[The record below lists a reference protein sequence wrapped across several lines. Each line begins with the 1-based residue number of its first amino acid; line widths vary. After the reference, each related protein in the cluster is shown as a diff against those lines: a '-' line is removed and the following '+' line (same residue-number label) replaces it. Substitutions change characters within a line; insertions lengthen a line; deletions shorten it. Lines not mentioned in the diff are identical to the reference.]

1 MLQKY
6 LYIFLFMLLSG
17 TALASGIDSIG
28 VENLEGKQL
37 ILHRI
42 TPKESYY
49 SLGRKYGVNPAAI
62 IDYNRN
68 KVLNIGTLVKIPTQ
82 RPFSLSSVAAS
93 NPISLPIATDDV
105 LEYAVKPKETLF
117 SIAKK
122 FAVSV
127 QEIKDFNKLKTTSL
141 KVGQVLKIKGRVEP
155 VLTTNTAQ
163 PISENTIFKTDT
175 TTKNPMAES
184 AELNRKL
191 PAAKYGLR
199 EIKEKG
205 LATWIEE
212 AELDA
217 GRMLALHPS
226 APIGT
231 IIKITNPMT
240 QKSTFAKVV
249 GKFSENESTKGVII
263 VLTRTAAELIGATD
277 KRFQVSL
284 VYGIPDNEQ

>member
-1 MLQKY
+1 MHHKY
-6 LYIFLFMLLSG
+6 LFIFLFMLLSG
-17 TALASGIDSIG
+17 SAIASDIDSIG

-68 KVLNIGTLVKIPTQ
+68 KALAIGTLVKIPTQ
-82 RPFSLSSVAAS
+82 RIFISTITTVSSPL
-93 NPISLPIATDDV
+93 NLPIATDDV
-105 LEYAVKPKETLF
+105 LEYVVKPKETLF
-117 SIAKK
+117 SISKK
-122 FAVSV
+122 FSV
-127 QEIKDFNKLKTTSL
+127 PIQELKDFNKLKTTSL
-141 KVGQVLKIKGRVEP
+141 KVGQIINIKGRVEP
-155 VLTTNTAQ
+155 VLINNTVVQ
-163 PISENTIFKTDT
+163 PIAVNTIFKTDT
-175 TTKNPMAES
+175 TKTPMAES
-184 AELNRKL
+184 AELDRKL

-249 GKFSENESTKGVII
+249 GKFTENESTKGAII
-263 VLTRTAAELIGATD
+263 VLTKTAAELIGAVD
-277 KRFQVSL
+277 RRFQVSL
-284 VYGIPDNEQ
+284 VYGIPDNE

>member
-1 MLQKY
+1 MHHKY
-6 LYIFLFMLLSG
+6 LFIFLFMLLSG
-17 TALASGIDSIG
+17 SAIASDIDSIG

-68 KVLNIGTLVKIPTQ
+68 KALAIGTLVKIPTQ
-82 RPFSLSSVAAS
+82 RIFISTITTVSSPL
-93 NPISLPIATDDV
+93 NLPIATDDV
-105 LEYAVKPKETLF
+105 LEYVVKPKETLF
-117 SIAKK
+117 SISKK
-122 FAVSV
+122 FSV
-127 QEIKDFNKLKTTSL
+127 PIQELKDFNKLKTTSL
-141 KVGQVLKIKGRVEP
+141 KVGQVIKIKGRVEP
-155 VLTTNTAQ
+155 VLINNTVVQ
-163 PISENTIFKTDT
+163 PIAVNTIFKTDT
-175 TTKNPMAES
+175 TKTPMAES
-184 AELNRKL
+184 AELDRKL

-249 GKFSENESTKGVII
+249 GKFTENESTKGAII
-263 VLTRTAAELIGATD
+263 VLTKTAAELIGAVD
-277 KRFQVSL
+277 RRFQVSL
-284 VYGIPDNEQ
+284 VYGIPDNE

>member
-1 MLQKY
+1 MHHKY
-6 LYIFLFMLLSG
+6 LFIFLFMLLSG
-17 TALASGIDSIG
+17 SAIASDIDSIG

-68 KVLNIGTLVKIPTQ
+68 KALAIGTLVKIPTQ
-82 RPFSLSSVAAS
+82 RIF
-93 NPISLPIATDDV
+93 ISTITTVGSPLNLPIATDDV
-105 LEYAVKPKETLF
+105 LEYVVKPKETLF
-117 SIAKK
+117 SISKK
-122 FAVSV
+122 FSV
-127 QEIKDFNKLKTTSL
+127 PIQELKDFNKLKTTSL
-141 KVGQVLKIKGRVEP
+141 KVGQVIKIKGRVEP
-155 VLTTNTAQ
+155 VLINNTVVQ
-163 PISENTIFKTDT
+163 PIAVNTIFKTDT
-175 TTKNPMAES
+175 TKTPMAES
-184 AELNRKL
+184 AELDRKL

-249 GKFSENESTKGVII
+249 GKFTENESTKGAII
-263 VLTRTAAELIGATD
+263 VLTKTAAELIGAVD
-277 KRFQVSL
+277 RRFQVSL
-284 VYGIPDNEQ
+284 VYGIPDNE

>member
-1 MLQKY
+1 
-6 LYIFLFMLLSG
+6 MLLSG
-17 TALASGIDSIG
+17 SAIASDIDSIG

-68 KVLNIGTLVKIPTQ
+68 KALAIGTLVKIPTQ
-82 RPFSLSSVAAS
+82 RIF
-93 NPISLPIATDDV
+93 ISTITTVGSPLNLPIATDDV
-105 LEYAVKPKETLF
+105 LEYVVKPKETLF
-117 SIAKK
+117 SISKK
-122 FAVSV
+122 FSV
-127 QEIKDFNKLKTTSL
+127 PIQELKDFNKLKTTSL
-141 KVGQVLKIKGRVEP
+141 KVGQVIKIKGRVEP
-155 VLTTNTAQ
+155 VLINNTVVQ
-163 PISENTIFKTDT
+163 PIAVNTIFKTDT
-175 TTKNPMAES
+175 TKTPMAES
-184 AELNRKL
+184 AELDRKL

-249 GKFSENESTKGVII
+249 GKFTDNESTKGAII
-263 VLTRTAAELIGATD
+263 VLTKTAAELIGAVD
-277 KRFQVSL
+277 RRFQVSL
-284 VYGIPDNEQ
+284 VYGIPDNE

>member
-17 TALASGIDSIG
+17 SALASGIDSIG

-68 KVLNIGTLVKIPTQ
+68 KVLAIGALVKIPTQ
-82 RPFSLSSVAAS
+82 RPFVTPSVAAS
-93 NPISLPIATDDV
+93 IPISLPIATDDV

-117 SIAKK
+117 SIAQK
-122 FAVSV
+122 FSVSV
-127 QEIKDFNKLKTTSL
+127 QELIDFNKISTTSL

-155 VLTTNTAQ
+155 VLTTNTVQ
-163 PISENTIFKTDT
+163 PIVENTIFKPDT
-175 TTKNPMAES
+175 STKTPMTES
-184 AELNRKL
+184 VEPDRKL

-205 LATWIEE
+205 IATWIEE
-212 AELDA
+212 AELDT
-217 GRMLALHPS
+217 GRMLALHPT

-249 GKFSENESTKGVII
+249 GKFTDNESTKGVLI
-263 VLTRTAAELIGATD
+263 VVTRTAAELIGTTD
-277 KRFQVSL
+277 KRFQVNL
-284 VYGIPDNEQ
+284 LYGIPDNE

>member
-1 MLQKY
+1 
-6 LYIFLFMLLSG
+6 MLLSG
-17 TALASGIDSIG
+17 SAIASDIDSIG

-68 KVLNIGTLVKIPTQ
+68 KALAIGTLVKIPTQ
-82 RPFSLSSVAAS
+82 RIF
-93 NPISLPIATDDV
+93 ISTITTVNSPLNLPIATDDV
-105 LEYAVKPKETLF
+105 LEYVVKPKETLF
-117 SIAKK
+117 SISKK
-122 FAVSV
+122 FSV
-127 QEIKDFNKLKTTSL
+127 PIQELKDFNKLKTTSL
-141 KVGQVLKIKGRVEP
+141 KVGQVIKIKGRVEP
-155 VLTTNTAQ
+155 VLINNTVVQ
-163 PISENTIFKTDT
+163 PIALNTIFKTDT
-175 TTKNPMAES
+175 TKTPMAES
-184 AELNRKL
+184 AELDRKL

-249 GKFSENESTKGVII
+249 GKFTENESTKGAII
-263 VLTRTAAELIGATD
+263 VLTKTAAELIGAVD
-277 KRFQVSL
+277 RRFQVSL
-284 VYGIPDNEQ
+284 VYGIPDNE

>member
-1 MLQKY
+1 MHHKY
-6 LYIFLFMLLSG
+6 LFIFLFMLLSG
-17 TALASGIDSIG
+17 SAIASDIDSIG

-68 KVLNIGTLVKIPTQ
+68 KALAIGTLVKIPTQ
-82 RPFSLSSVAAS
+82 RIFISTITTVSSPL
-93 NPISLPIATDDV
+93 NLPIATDDV
-105 LEYAVKPKETLF
+105 LEYVVKPKETLF
-117 SIAKK
+117 SISKK
-122 FAVSV
+122 FSV
-127 QEIKDFNKLKTTSL
+127 PIKELKDFNKLKTTSL
-141 KVGQVLKIKGRVEP
+141 KVGQVIKIKGRVEP
-155 VLTTNTAQ
+155 VLINNTVVQ
-163 PISENTIFKTDT
+163 PIAVNTIFKTDT
-175 TTKNPMAES
+175 TKTPMAES
-184 AELNRKL
+184 AELDRKL

-249 GKFSENESTKGVII
+249 GKFTENESTKGAII
-263 VLTRTAAELIGATD
+263 VLTKTAAELIGAVD
-277 KRFQVSL
+277 RRFQVSL
-284 VYGIPDNEQ
+284 VYGIPDNE

>member
-1 MLQKY
+1 
-6 LYIFLFMLLSG
+6 MLLSG
-17 TALASGIDSIG
+17 SAIASDIDSIG

-68 KVLNIGTLVKIPTQ
+68 KALAIGTLVKIPTQ
-82 RPFSLSSVAAS
+82 RIFISTITTVSSPL
-93 NPISLPIATDDV
+93 NLPIATDDV
-105 LEYAVKPKETLF
+105 LEYVVKPKETLF
-117 SIAKK
+117 SISKK
-122 FAVSV
+122 FSV
-127 QEIKDFNKLKTTSL
+127 PIQELKDFNKLKTTSL
-141 KVGQVLKIKGRVEP
+141 KVGQVIKIKGRVEP
-155 VLTTNTAQ
+155 VLINNTVVQ
-163 PISENTIFKTDT
+163 PIAVNTIFKTDT
-175 TTKNPMAES
+175 TKTPMAES
-184 AELNRKL
+184 AELDRKL

-249 GKFSENESTKGVII
+249 GKFTENESTKGAII
-263 VLTRTAAELIGATD
+263 VLTKTAAELIGAVD
-277 KRFQVSL
+277 RRFQVSL
-284 VYGIPDNEQ
+284 VYGIPDNE

>member
-6 LYIFLFMLLSG
+6 LYIFLFTLLSG
-17 TALASGIDSIG
+17 SALASGIDSIG

-42 TPKESYY
+42 SPKESYY

-68 KVLNIGTLVKIPTQ
+68 KALNIGTLVKIPTQ
-82 RPFSLSSVAAS
+82 RPFSSTSVAPS
-93 NPISLPIATDDV
+93 KPNTSPIATDDV

-127 QEIKDFNKLKTTSL
+127 QELKDFNKLKTTSL

-155 VLTTNTAQ
+155 VLTTNTVQ
-163 PISENTIFKTDT
+163 PIAEITIFKPDT
-175 TTKNPMAES
+175 TKTPMAES
-184 AELNRKL
+184 ADVDRKL

-249 GKFSENESTKGVII
+249 GKFTENESTKGVII
-263 VLTRTAAELIGATD
+263 VLTRTAAELIGAAD

>member
-6 LYIFLFMLLSG
+6 LYLFLFTLLSG
-17 TALASGIDSIG
+17 SALASSIDSIG

-49 SLGRKYGVNPAAI
+49 SLGRKYAVNPAAI

-68 KVLNIGTLVKIPTQ
+68 KALAIGTLVKIPTQ
-82 RPFSLSSVAAS
+82 RQFISTSSAVS
-93 NPISLPIATDDV
+93 NPIMLPIATDDV

-122 FAVSV
+122 FSISI
-127 QEIKDFNKLKTTSL
+127 QEIKDFNKLKTMSL
-141 KVGQVLKIKGRVEP
+141 KVGQVLKIKNRVEP
-155 VLTTNTAQ
+155 VLMNNTVQ
-163 PISENTIFKTDT
+163 PILKNTISETDT
-175 TTKNPMAES
+175 AVKIPMAES
-184 AELNRKL
+184 VEIDRKL

-231 IIKITNPMT
+231 IIKITNPVT

-249 GKFSENESTKGVII
+249 GKFIENESTKDVLI
-263 VLTRTAAELIGATD
+263 VLTRTAAELIGAVD

-284 VYGIPDNEQ
+284 VYGIPDND

>member
-6 LYIFLFMLLSG
+6 LYIFLFMLVSG
-17 TALASGIDSIG
+17 SALASGIDSIG

-68 KVLNIGTLVKIPTQ
+68 KALAIGALVKIPTQ
-82 RPFSLSSVAAS
+82 RPFVTPSVLIS

-122 FAVSV
+122 FSKTV
-127 QEIKDFNKLKTTSL
+127 QELKDFNKLKTTSL
-141 KVGQVLKIKGRVEP
+141 KVGQVLKIKGRIDP
-155 VLTTNTAQ
+155 VLTTNTVQ
-163 PISENTIFKTDT
+163 PIAENTIFKPDT
-175 TTKNPMAES
+175 TTKTPMAES
-184 AELNRKL
+184 ADVDRKL

-217 GRMLALHPS
+217 GRMLALHLT

-249 GKFSENESTKGVII
+249 GKFTENESTKGAII

-284 VYGIPDNEQ
+284 VYGIPDNE

>member
-17 TALASGIDSIG
+17 SALASGIDSIG

-68 KVLNIGTLVKIPTQ
+68 KSLAIGTLVKIPTQ
-82 RPFSLSSVAAS
+82 RPFVTPSVAAS

-122 FAVSV
+122 FSISV
-127 QEIKDFNKLKTTSL
+127 QELKDFNKLKTTSL

-155 VLTTNTAQ
+155 VLTINTVQ
-163 PISENTIFKTDT
+163 TIADNIIPKTDT
-175 TTKNPMAES
+175 TKTPMAES
-184 AELNRKL
+184 AEVDRKL

-217 GRMLALHPS
+217 GRMLALHPT

-231 IIKITNPMT
+231 IIKITNLMT

-249 GKFSENESTKGVII
+249 GKFTDNESTKGVLI
-263 VLTRTAAELIGATD
+263 VLTRTAAELIGAAD

>member
-1 MLQKY
+1 
-6 LYIFLFMLLSG
+6 MLLSG

-127 QEIKDFNKLKTTSL
+127 QEIKDFNKLKTTSS
-141 KVGQVLKIKGRVEP
+141 
-155 VLTTNTAQ
+155 N
-163 PISENTIFKTDT
+163 S
-175 TTKNPMAES
+175 
-184 AELNRKL
+184 
-191 PAAKYGLR
+191 
-199 EIKEKG
+199 
-205 LATWIEE
+205 
-212 AELDA
+212 
-217 GRMLALHPS
+217 
-226 APIGT
+226 
-231 IIKITNPMT
+231 
-240 QKSTFAKVV
+240 KSSSF
-249 GKFSENESTKGVII
+249 N
-263 VLTRTAAELIGATD
+263 
-277 KRFQVSL
+277 
-284 VYGIPDNEQ
+284 IP

>member
-17 TALASGIDSIG
+17 SALASGIDSIG

-42 TPKESYY
+42 SPKESYY

-68 KVLNIGTLVKIPTQ
+68 KALNIGTLVKIPTQ
-82 RPFSLSSVAAS
+82 RYFDLAGAQTSTPV
-93 NPISLPIATDDV
+93 NLPIATDEV
-105 LEYAVKPKETLF
+105 LEYKVKPKETLF

-122 FAVSV
+122 FSISP
-127 QEIKDFNKLKTTSL
+127 QEIKEFNKLKTTAL
-141 KVGQVLKIKGRVEP
+141 RVGQVLKIKGRVEP
-155 VLTTNTAQ
+155 VLINNTVPILPENTSTNTDTITQ
-163 PISENTIFKTDT
+163 EPI
-175 TTKNPMAES
+175 AES
-184 AELNRKL
+184 PEIDRKL

-205 LATWIEE
+205 LATWIDE
-212 AELDA
+212 AELDS
-217 GRMLALHPS
+217 GRMLALHPT

-231 IIKITNPMT
+231 IVKITNPMT

-249 GKFSENESTKGVII
+249 GKFTENESTKGVLI

-277 KRFQVSL
+277 KHFQVSL

>member
-1 MLQKY
+1 
-6 LYIFLFMLLSG
+6 MLLSG
-17 TALASGIDSIG
+17 SAIASDIDSIG

-68 KVLNIGTLVKIPTQ
+68 KALAIGTLVKIPTQ
-82 RPFSLSSVAAS
+82 RIFISTITTVSSPL
-93 NPISLPIATDDV
+93 NLPIATDDV
-105 LEYAVKPKETLF
+105 LEYVVKPKETLF
-117 SIAKK
+117 SISKK
-122 FAVSV
+122 FSV
-127 QEIKDFNKLKTTSL
+127 PIQELKDFNKLKTTSL
-141 KVGQVLKIKGRVEP
+141 KVGQVIKIKGRVEP
-155 VLTTNTAQ
+155 VLINNTVVQ
-163 PISENTIFKTDT
+163 PIAVNTIFKTDT
-175 TTKNPMAES
+175 TKTPMAES
-184 AELNRKL
+184 AELDRKL

-217 GRMLALHPS
+217 GRMLALHPN

-249 GKFSENESTKGVII
+249 GKFTENESTKGAII
-263 VLTRTAAELIGATD
+263 VLTKTAAELIGAVD
-277 KRFQVSL
+277 RRFQVSL
-284 VYGIPDNEQ
+284 VYGIPDNE